1 MVSHAPSV
9 GWHAVNADCEN
20 TKLLFI
26 MNLKP
31 VCQPFKFQPTVQKK
45 WDIYMCGSLC
55 VAHAAHAEALMY
67 TKPVTSHF
75 LTTKQQLPD
84 KPANCQTVK
93 PII

>member
-1 MVSHAPSV
+1 
-9 GWHAVNADCEN
+9 
-20 TKLLFI
+20 
-26 MNLKP
+26 
-31 VCQPFKFQPTVQKK
+31 
-45 WDIYMCGSLC
+45 MCGSLC